1 MKLPTKL
8 LTLAA
13 GAVLLASG
21 AYTAPA
27 RAADCGDA
35 GEITIAE
42 MSWLSA
48 SIEARVLHRILV
60 DGYGCDATL
69 QPGDTVPTATSMLQK
84 SEPTIAPELWVSTAA
99 EIWAKIQKKG
109 NIYKASDIFAEGGK
123 EGWWIPSYTAEQN
136 PDLTSIHDLPDH
148 ADLFTETASGG
159 QGRLYGCPPG
169 WGCEVIT
176 NNLYDALD
184 LANRGFESQPFS
196 PGSGANLK
204 ASIARKVTREQP
216 IVAYYWGPTAVIGRY
231 NLVRLDIPEG
241 YQTDKFQCLT
251 DKNCENPQVS
261 DWPPGEVAV
270 AVVEELRDQAPDVVE
285 MLGRMQYPN
294 EVINALL
301 AWADEGSQEPEA
313 AAERFLTQHEDVWTQ
328 WVPADVAER
337 VKASL

>member
-1 MKLPTKL
+1 MRFPTKF
-8 LTLAA
+8 LTLLA
-13 GAVLLASG
+13 GAVLATSG
-21 AYTAPA
+21 LHSSPA
-27 RAADCGDA
+27 KAADCGEA
-35 GEITIAE
+35 GRITIAE

-48 SIEARVLHRILV
+48 AIEARVLHRILTE
-60 DGYGCDATL
+60 GYGCDAEL

-99 EIWAKIQKKG
+99 DIWAKIQDKG
-109 NIYKASDIFAEGGK
+109 NVYKATDIFTEGGK
-123 EGWWIPSYTAEQN
+123 EGWWIPDYVAEEN
-136 PDLTSIHDLPDH
+136 PGLKSVHDLPEY
-148 ADLFTETASGG
+148 ADLFTEAATGG
-159 QGRLYGCPPG
+159 KARLYGCPPG

-176 NNLYDALD
+176 NNLYNALE
-184 LANRGFESQPFS
+184 LADQGFESAPFS

-231 NLVRLDIPEG
+231 DLVRLDIPEG
-241 YQTDKFQCLT
+241 YQADTFRCLT
-251 DKNCENPQVS
+251 DKNCENPAVS

-270 AVVEELRDQAPDVVE
+270 AVVKDLRDEAPDVAE
-285 MLGRMQYPN
+285 MLSKMQYPN
-294 EVINALL
+294 DVINRLL

-313 AAERFLTQHEDVWTQ
+313 AAERFLKQHEDVWTS